1 MANRVM
7 AKAKKTQKSEAGLFS
22 LNRLGG
28 FLLMALGIVT
38 LIVSGFFVWGRVQ
51 ANFTRE
57 NMMRNV
63 ELTEAE
69 LANEVRRVYNLL
81 ASPPVIALATKA
93 ANGEAGAEQAVRDL
107 VQTQIPNILV
117 LKVLPGEIEKI
128 ETGTPPKPGFAV
140 LDMAYVAEE
149 YGAAPAQVHFVGA
162 DRENLSFMQSV
173 NTTEGI
179 SAYIWLSVPTSM
191 LTNQF
196 KDYGI
201 GSQYLALEQVTL
213 RHGAMVL
220 KSFGRTPSNTELEI
234 VPIEGS
240 MLRMVWY
247 ASAPLSVVRTR
258 DLGLGF
264 ALGVLL
270 IIGGFLMLRR
280 TKVVPEADD
289 SQLPATEKSRLLEE
303 VAASVAAAAEERQRA
318 ESQKAAALQPAPA
331 EPPKPTSLAEAAGAE
346 ESYSPTPIP
355 QSSNLPMDTE
365 LLLHPGIFRAYDIR
379 GVVGRTLDASTARA
393 IGRAVASEAKEK
405 GGTQVVVA
413 RDGRLSGPELL
424 AAVTDGILEAGCDV
438 LDIGAVPTPVLYF
451 AVHELGAGSGVMVTG
466 SHNPPEYN
474 GFKIMI
480 NGQTL
485 AGEEIQALRKR
496 IENNNFTSGNGRLID
511 HNVLDMYTQRIGT
524 DIQIERPLKVVVDCG
539 NGIAGVIAP
548 RVLQAIGAHVTPLY
562 ADVDGTFPNHH
573 PDPSVPS
580 NLMDLKLCVRNFNA
594 DLGFAFDGDGDRLGV
609 VVPSGEIIWPDQL
622 MVLFARDVLK
632 RNAGASIIYDVK
644 CSGRLATAIRESGGD
659 PVMWRTGHSLIKRKM
674 QELSAPLAGEMSGH
688 FFFKERWY
696 GFDDGIYAACRLLEI
711 LALDSRPPAEVLLEL
726 TGAAS
731 TPEIK
736 VPMKEGR
743 SQQFID
749 EFRRRAQFDG
759 ADISTIDGLRADYP
773 DGFGLVRASNT
784 TPVLVLRFEADDD
797 QALQRIQKQFREQL
811 LEVNPYLE
819 LPF

>member
-1 MANRVM
+1 M
-7 AKAKKTQKSEAGLFS
+7 
-22 LNRLGG
+22 NRLGG
-28 FLLMALGIVT
+28 FILIILGVVVLL
-38 LIVSGFFVWGRVQ
+38 VSGFFVWGRIQ
-51 ANFTRE
+51 AEFTRQD
-57 NMMRNV
+57 MLRNV
-63 ELTEAE
+63 ELAEAE
-69 LANEVRRVYNLL
+69 MANEIERVYNLL
-81 ASPPVIALATKA
+81 ASPSVITLATKA
-93 ANGEAGAEQAVRDL
+93 AAGDPNAEKAVRDY
-107 VQTQIPNILV
+107 VQSQIPNILV
-117 LKVLPGEIEKI
+117 LKVLPGTIEKI
-128 ETGTPPKPGFAV
+128 KPGPPPNPGFAV
-140 LDMAYVAEE
+140 LDMAFVAEE
-149 YGAAPAQVHFVGA
+149 HGAAPAQVHFIGN
-162 DRENLSFMQSV
+162 DRENLSFVQSV
-173 NTTEGI
+173 ATVDGI
-179 SAYIWLSVPTSM
+179 AAYIWLSVPTSM

-196 KDYGI
+196 KDYGV
-201 GSQYLALEQVTL
+201 GNQYLALEQVTL

-220 KSFGRTPSNTELEI
+220 KSFGRVPSNTDLETRAI
-234 VPIEGS
+234 KGS

-247 ASAPLSVVRTR
+247 ASAPLSLIRTR
-258 DLGLGF
+258 DLVLGF
-264 ALGVLL
+264 VLGVLL
-270 IIGGFLMLRR
+270 VVGGYLMLRR
-280 TKVVPEADD
+280 NQKAVPSGLDAILNEPKQKDVLA
-289 SQLPATEKSRLLEE
+289 E
-303 VAASVAAAAEERQRA
+303 VAASVIAASGKNQDNEP
-318 ESQKAAALQPAPA
+318 KPLVAALEENHPAPQA
-331 EPPKPTSLAEAAGAE
+331 SVTETPPSADRAQFDEG
-346 ESYSPTPIP
+346 
-355 QSSNLPMDTE
+355 E

-379 GVVGRTLDASTARA
+379 GVVGRTLDATTARA

-466 SHNPPEYN
+466 SHNPPDYN

-480 NGQTL
+480 DGQTL

-496 IENNNFTSGNGRLID
+496 IEEKNYTSGDGRLID
-511 HNVLDMYTQRIGT
+511 HNVLDMYTQRIGL
-524 DIQIERPLKVVVDCG
+524 DIQIERPIKVVVDCG

-573 PDPSVPS
+573 PDPSVPA

-632 RNAGASIIYDVK
+632 RNPGSSIIYDVK
-644 CSGRLATAIRESGGD
+644 CSNRLATAIKEAGGA

-688 FFFKERWY
+688 FFFKERWL

-711 LALDSRPPAEVLLEL
+711 LALDERKPAEVLLEL
-726 TGAAS
+726 TGGSS

-743 SQQFID
+743 GQQFID
-749 EFRRRAQFDG
+749 EFRRRAEFEG
-759 ADISTIDGLRADYP
+759 ATISTIDGLRADYP

-784 TPVLVLRFEADDD
+784 TPVLVLRFEADDMD
-797 QALQRIQKQFREQL
+797 GLQRIQKQFREQL